1 MTYYLAG
8 ADLIKKPLR
17 PNLNHSIP
25 EVGTKRFHKG
35 TNNSPKATHAS
46 ADLGKML
53 LLPKL
58 AKRREFDP
66 CKSWAAVVPESLLK
80 KMRQVGEAQVTH
92 KRRFFLATTVRPNF
106 GILWDLIFP

>member
-1 MTYYLAG
+1 MTYSLVG
-8 ADLIKKPLR
+8 ADLIKKPLC

-35 TNNSPKATHAS
+35 TNNVPKATHAS
-46 ADLGKML
+46 ADLGNML

-66 CKSWAAVVPESLLK
+66 CESWAAVVLESLLK
-80 KMRQVGEAQVTH
+80 KTRQVEEAQAGTSEE
-92 KRRFFLATTVRPNF
+92 FLATMV
-106 GILWDLIFP
+106 